1 MTVEEATAS
10 VLNLGFALDAS
21 WANLDLT
28 NRIDT
33 FSPLA
38 GVALAPGSEVTI
50 LTSAPAGT
58 PITGCP

>member
-1 MTVEEATAS
+1 MSVEEATAS
-10 VLNLGFALDAS
+10 VLELGLTLDAAS
-21 WANLDLT
+21 ALIDPT

-38 GVALAPGSEVTI
+38 GVSLAPGSEITI

-58 PITGCP
+58 PIAGCP